1 MRMNWKIFDGEG
13 NESRMKNNDN
23 VLSYRLAKSMVHIE
37 YHPLSKL
44 HMTMVPYGQNQCL
57 LVCAYTC

>member
-1 MRMNWKIFDGEG
+1 MRMNWKIFAGEG

-37 YHPLSKL
+37 YHPSSKL
-44 HMTMVPYGQNQCL
+44 HMTMVPYGQN
-57 LVCAYTC
+57 